1 MKDEDTML
9 ASSSDETFRRVEFQD
24 ILELKNIQN
33 LRKGTLAL
41 TLMTPSQTIHA
52 LPILEDCSYHQF
64 LTNAI
69 TNQIFSEKETT
80 PECNC
85 IEIRYTVRSENDKD
99 VFIMLPLY
107 ITPKEYEQL
116 SDIIEATI
124 QSGFD
129 ISTLVMDIDPTKKHG
144 ENAGFLVEC
153 IHREI
158 LAYLIERGMIKEY
171 ILPYEEKMM
180 APPKERDKQF

>member
-1 MKDEDTML
+1 MKDEDTKQ

-69 TNQIFSEKETT
+69 TKQIFEEKEVH
-80 PECNC
+80 PEYNC

-99 VFIMLPLY
+99 VFIMLPRY

-116 SDIIEATI
+116 SDIIEVTF
-124 QSGFD
+124 QNGFD
-129 ISTLVMDIDPTKKHG
+129 VSTLVMDIDPTERHG
-144 ENAGFLVEC
+144 EVVKFIAEC
-153 IHREI
+153 VHREI
-158 LAYLIERGMIKEY
+158 LTYLIEKGAIKEY
-171 ILPYEEKMM
+171 FLPYEEKMM